1 MRGQSGDPG
10 VASSLCGVRGLGSLG
25 REVWAAQPR
34 LQGGGS
40 PALPGSMA
48 LGQPETETSEETAIS
63 DN

>member
-1 MRGQSGDPG
+1 M
-10 VASSLCGVRGLGSLG
+10 ASSLCGVRGLGSQG

-34 LQGGGS
+34 PQGGGS

-48 LGQPETETSEETAIS
+48 LGQPETSEETAIS